1 MGFRAWL
8 AERFVTVDAIY
19 GLILFAA
26 LIAAVSD
33 EDSHPVEVLFLSVF
47 SLVIFW
53 GAHVYAGTIVNHVAK
68 SPLHSAI
75 WRAMK
80 HSNGM
85 LWASILPS
93 IPLVLGAFH
102 VLADDDAVDL
112 ALLIVT
118 VQLGVLGFVALTQR
132 GANVAVRI
140 FGAIGSAIFG
150 LIIIALN
157 AAVH

>member
-8 AERFVTVDAIY
+8 SARFVTVDAIY

-33 EDSHPVEVLFLSVF
+33 EASPSLEVLIVSVF

-53 GAHVYAGTIVNHVAK
+53 GAHVYAGTIVNHVANT
-68 SPLHSAI
+68 PLHRAI
-75 WRAMK
+75 WRAMR
-80 HSNGM
+80 HSGGM
-85 LWASILPS
+85 LWAAVLPS
-93 IPLVLGAFH
+93 IPLVLGAFG

-112 ALLIVT
+112 ALTIATLV
-118 VQLGVLGFVALTQR
+118 LGVLGFVALTKR
-132 GANVAVRI
+132 GASIVVRI
-140 FGAIGSAIFG
+140 FGAIGSALFG
-150 LIIIALN
+150 ALIIALN